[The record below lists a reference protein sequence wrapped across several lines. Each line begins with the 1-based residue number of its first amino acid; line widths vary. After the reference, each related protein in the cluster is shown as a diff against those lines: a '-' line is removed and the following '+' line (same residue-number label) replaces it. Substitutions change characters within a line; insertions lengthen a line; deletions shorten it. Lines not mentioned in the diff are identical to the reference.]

1 MTNNDIT
8 DLHAARVLAFTRAE
22 AILKALVIDIDNL
35 KSSLVTSLTNC
46 DETLA
51 SQLAQFRNAATDEWL
66 KGSNAGLGA
75 AYYDHARH
83 AAIGRARSLERRALA
98 AAEAAQALAF
108 VLENTEPL
116 VTADDLATRI
126 DDVAG
131 QFYDGHYSNDAAAEG
146 DLLALWH
153 DLAASPVVTDAA
165 VEQLRRRYDAKITGP
180 YPGNGLPNLYA
191 TVTDWRENYLSSSV
205 WDAPMWDYAVATLR
219 SWDEALGLWAALGDQ
234 RRGDIAAAQNVRL
247 RTAIAR
253 RVEELATPKARETNP
268 ALFELAE
275 AVTEFNNAHMWMLTR
290 VRSAETMHDLRIVS
304 DALAARG
311 HDAEHALIAL
321 RALAR
326 KYDALTTSAPD
337 ADPQGDEWH
346 PAAILHTRVNLW
358 RAKTYRNALECTD
371 ARGPADLTEE
381 DRYRLLDCALA
392 DARHT
397 GHTGNVNNLLDR
409 IDRIAAAGAEHIL
422 TADHIEK
429 LRAGFAQN
437 DTAAININGGTH

>member
-1 MTNNDIT
+1 MTSNDIT
-8 DLHAARVLAFTRAE
+8 DLHAARVLEFTRAE
-22 AILKALVIDIDNL
+22 AVLKALVIDIDNL

-83 AAIGRARSLERRALA
+83 AAMGRARSLERRALA
-98 AAEAAQALAF
+98 AAEAAQVLAMI
-108 VLENTEPL
+108 LENTEPL

-126 DDVAG
+126 NDLAG
-131 QFYDGHYSNDAAAEG
+131 QFYDGQYSRDADAEG

-153 DLAASPVVTDAA
+153 DLAASPIVPDAA
-165 VEQLRRRYDAKITGP
+165 VEQLRRHYDAKITGP
-180 YPGNGLPNLYA
+180 YVGNGLPNLYA
-191 TVTDWRENYLSSSV
+191 AVTEWRENYLSSSV
-205 WDAPMWDYAVATLR
+205 WDAPMWEYAVATLR
-219 SWDEALGLWAALGDQ
+219 SWDEALGLWGALSDQ
-234 RRGDIAAAQNVRL
+234 RRGDITAAQNVRL
-247 RTAIAR
+247 RTAITR
-253 RVEELATPKARETNP
+253 RVKEHATPAARDTNP

-275 AVTEFNNAHMWMLTR
+275 AVTEFDTTHMWMLTR

-311 HDAEHALIAL
+311 HDADGALIAF

-326 KYDALTTSAPD
+326 KYDDLATTAPD
-337 ADPQGDEWH
+337 ADPEGDDWH
-346 PAAILHTRVNLW
+346 PAAILSTRVNLW
-358 RAKTYRNALECTD
+358 RAKIYSNALECTT
-371 ARGPADLTEE
+371 ARGAADLTEQ

-397 GHTGNVNNLLDR
+397 GHTVNVNNLLDR
-409 IDRIAAAGAEHIL
+409 IDRVAEAAAEHLL
-422 TADHIEK
+422 TADHIAK
-429 LRAGFAQN
+429 LRAGFAQDN
-437 DTAAININGGTH
+437 TAAITINGGTN